1 MYKTTPKG
9 RKMFEDSGAGRAEQ
23 ALALIYDR
31 SSTRAYCYEDL
42 SRDTVQSLLE
52 AGVRAPTALHQEPWS
67 FVVIQDRELLKR
79 ISDAAKPLFS
89 KQLERVSVPK
99 DLAVHPFQDPHFNIF
114 YDAGA
119 LIVVCA
125 DRALP
130 FIEADC
136 WLAAENI
143 MLAACALELGSCAI
157 GSALP
162 ALNLPEIKAELDIPE
177 HLSAVAALIVGIP
190 KAKPA
195 PSRRNPPRILS
206 WKLPDSAS
214 S

>member
-1 MYKTTPKG
+1 ML
-9 RKMFEDSGAGRAEQ
+9 EQSESHAGQ
-23 ALALIYDR
+23 GLALLYDR
-31 SSTRAYCYEDL
+31 SSTRAYCYDDL
-42 SRDTVQSLLE
+42 SRDTVESLLE

-67 FVVIQDRELLKR
+67 FVVIQDRDLLQR

-99 DLAVHPFQDPHFNIF
+99 DMAAHPFLDPHFNIF
-114 YDAGA
+114 YDAGV

-125 DRALP
+125 DPSLP

-143 MLAACALELGSCAI
+143 MLAACAMDLGSCAI

-177 HLSAVAALIVGIP
+177 QFSAVAALIVGIP
-190 KAKPA
+190 KTKPT

-206 WKLPDSAS
+206 WKLPKPR
-214 S
+214 

>member
-1 MYKTTPKG
+1 
-9 RKMFEDSGAGRAEQ
+9 MFEESRVGHAEQ
-23 ALALIYDR
+23 TLALIYDR

-67 FVVIQDRELLKR
+67 FVVIQDRDLLKR
-79 ISDAAKPLFS
+79 ISDAAKPLFLR
-89 KQLERVSVPK
+89 QIERVSVPRESG
-99 DLAVHPFQDPHFNIF
+99 VHAFSDPHFNIF
-114 YDAGA
+114 YDAGV

-125 DRALP
+125 DRSLP

-143 MLAACALELGSCAI
+143 MLAACAMGLGSCAI

-162 ALNLPEIKAELDIPE
+162 ALNLPEIKTELDIPAD
-177 HLSAVAALIVGIP
+177 LSAVAALIVGIP
-190 KAKPA
+190 RTKTA
-195 PSRRNPPRILS
+195 PSSRNPPRILS
-206 WKLPDSAS
+206 WKMPKPA
-214 S
+214 

>member
-1 MYKTTPKG
+1 
-9 RKMFEDSGAGRAEQ
+9 MFQEPASSHAEQ
-23 ALALIYDR
+23 ALQIIYDR

-67 FVVIQDRELLKR
+67 FVVIQDRELLRR
-79 ISDAAKPLFS
+79 ISDAAKPLFLR
-89 KQLERVSVPK
+89 QMERVSVPR
-99 DLAVHPFQDPHFNIF
+99 DTTVYAFSDPHFNIF
-114 YDAGA
+114 YDAGV

-125 DRALP
+125 DPSLP

-143 MLAACALELGSCAI
+143 MLAACAMGLGSCAI

-162 ALNLPEIKAELDIPE
+162 ALNLPEIKRDLDIPAPM
-177 HLSAVAALIVGIP
+177 SAVAALIVGIP
-190 KAKPA
+190 KAKEA
-195 PSRRNPPRILS
+195 PTSRNPPRILS
-206 WKLPDSAS
+206 WKMPQTA
-214 S
+214 

>member
-1 MYKTTPKG
+1 MLEESVTGHTERP
-9 RKMFEDSGAGRAEQ
+9 
-23 ALALIYDR
+23 LALIYDR

-42 SRDTVQSLLE
+42 SRDTVQSLIE

-79 ISDAAKPLFS
+79 ISDAAKPLFLQ
-89 KQLERVSVPK
+89 QLERVSVPQESG
-99 DLAVHPFQDPHFNIF
+99 VHAFADPHFNIF

-125 DRALP
+125 DPALP

-143 MLAACALELGSCAI
+143 MLAACAMELGSCAI

-162 ALNLPEIKAELDIPE
+162 ALNLPAIKAELDIPAQ
-177 HLSAVAALIVGIP
+177 LSAVAALIVGIP
-190 KAKPA
+190 KTKPA

-206 WKLPDSAS
+206 WKRPRP
-214 S
+214 